1 VHVDTAF
8 AFYVLGRAGFGA
20 SPRSLQELKSS
31 GYPAW
36 VETQLAP
43 RPGLDAMCDERLRAA
58 RLRIKYP
65 AGEGWAATDESRPL
79 ATLDAPI
86 SILWHLTDHKNAM
99 HAAERR
105 RPRDEVIAATVLRAV
120 HSRWQ
125 LREVMCGFWH
135 DHFNVDAGSEAI
147 GVALPAYDRDVIRRH
162 CFGNFRDMLE
172 AAATSTAMQ
181 YYLSNRSSRAG
192 AANENYARELFEL
205 HTMGRGAY
213 LNDRYDRWRDVPGA
227 LKGLPAG
234 YIDQDVYEA
243 ARAFTGWTIEDGGT
257 IDAHRK
263 LPQTGQFVYV
273 ENWHDGYQKRVL
285 ATEFEAFA
293 PALADGRQVLDLV
306 AAHPATARF
315 LCDKLCRRLLG
326 ENASAQFRAKLAEV
340 WLAHIE
346 SHDQIARVLRTLLL
360 SREFIEAPSGAAPGG
375 AAPGATATGAKTRRP
390 LALAAAFA
398 RAMEIDLV
406 YSGELG
412 GEIAAAGQ
420 NLFGWP
426 TPTGLP
432 DASAPFLTSQ
442 AMRHRWSMLLGLAEN
457 SWGDGTLALPQSAGL
472 PSPTTRT
479 ATLAL
484 LMRLLGTAPRSVV
497 SAIVDGSGWP
507 ADQPLNVNGAVEEG
521 RRWARLAAYCAMTPE
536 FQVS

>member
-1 VHVDTAF
+1 MVRVDTSF

-20 SPRSLQELKSS
+20 SPSSVQELQAA
-31 GYPAW
+31 GFPGW

-43 RPGLDAMCDERLRAA
+43 RSDLDPVAEGRVRSA
-58 RLRIKYP
+58 RLRIRYP
-65 AGEGWAATDESRPL
+65 AGDGWAATDETRPL

-86 SILWHLTDHKNAM
+86 STLWHLVDHKNPM

-135 DHFNVDAGSEAI
+135 DHFNVDASGSEAI

-162 CFGNFRDMLE
+162 CFANFRELLE
-172 AAATSTAMQ
+172 AVATSAAMQ

-192 AANENYARELFEL
+192 SANENYARELFEL
-205 HTMGRGAY
+205 HTLGRGAY
-213 LNDRYDRWRDVPGA
+213 LNDRYDRWREVPGA
-227 LKGLPAG
+227 LKGTPAG

-257 IDAHRK
+257 IDGHRK
-263 LPQTGQFVYV
+263 LPQTGQFAYV

-285 ATEFEAFA
+285 ASEFDAFA
-293 PALADGRQVLDLV
+293 PALADGRKVLDLV

-315 LCDKLCRRLLG
+315 LCDKLCRRLIG
-326 ENASAQFRAKLAEV
+326 ENASTQLRERLAEL
-340 WLAHIE
+340 WLAHTE
-346 SHDQIARVLRTLLL
+346 SHDQIARVLRALLL
-360 SREFIEAPSGAAPGG
+360 SGEFAGRRSTPG
-375 AAPGATATGAKTRRP
+375 TKTRRP

-398 RAMEIDLV
+398 RAMDIDLV
-406 YSGELG
+406 YSEQLG

-420 NLFGWP
+420 NLFGWL

-457 SWGDGTLALPQSAGL
+457 SWGNGTLA
-472 PSPTTRT
+472 SPDSPRVGTPGVAQTTIGT
-479 ATLAL
+479 ATVAL
-484 LMRLLGTAPRSVV
+484 LTRLLGSAPPAVAA
-497 SAIVDGSGWP
+497 AIVAGSGWP
-507 ADQPLNVNGAVEEG
+507 ADADATHH
-521 RRWARLAAYCAMTPE
+521 WARLAAYCAMAPE